1 MNKEDDNMD
10 IFDNLIKVYKKNN
23 IGLNT
28 MSLGFFSLYLKKLL
42 NSQEK
47 NIIVVTPTIYEAN
60 KIYQNFCDTKDV
72 FLYETDDI
80 LTTNAASRSPEL
92 KVEKLNLLKESL
104 TDNKKIVITDINGYL
119 KKLPSINDFKNDI
132 LNI

>member
-47 NIIVVTPTIYEAN
+47 NIIVVQRKYI
-60 KIYQNFCDTKDV
+60 
-72 FLYETDDI
+72 LY
-80 LTTNAASRSPEL
+80 NH
-92 KVEKLNLLKESL
+92 EKREEENEYIFYDMQSK
-104 TDNKKIVITDINGYL
+104 
-119 KKLPSINDFKNDI
+119 
-132 LNI
+132 